1 MLKYWWIKS
10 DLMKILSWIV
20 LFALVVIVP
29 FGSWYYLRQGLD
41 YRKDAL
47 KNLEI
52 KSKLDSTGSM
62 DSLFLGKTTLIVL
75 KKNAEVRKALM
86 PIIDQFNDAY
96 TFQVVSDSAVHA
108 EVMITELSSNEL
120 LANKKYAFI
129 LVDTSGYIRN
139 YYGQSREDLK
149 NLVEHL
155 AVLLPNPKEPD
166 IKLKNQQ
173 K

>member
-1 MLKYWWIKS
+1 
-10 DLMKILSWIV
+10 MKILSWIV

-47 KNLEI
+47 KQLEV
-52 KSKLDSTGSM
+52 KAKLDSTGYT
-62 DSLFLGKTTLIVL
+62 DSIFSGKTTLVVL
-75 KKNAEVRKALM
+75 RINEETEAALV
-86 PIIDQFNDAY
+86 PIIDQFKDAY
-96 TFQVVSDSAVHA
+96 TFQVIADSSVQ
-108 EVMITELSSNEL
+108 SNIIAASVPL
-120 LANKKYAFI
+120 DSLFI
-129 LVDTSGYIRN
+129 RQNHSFALVDTSGNIRN
-139 YYGQSREDLK
+139 YYGQTMEDLK

-173 K
+173 